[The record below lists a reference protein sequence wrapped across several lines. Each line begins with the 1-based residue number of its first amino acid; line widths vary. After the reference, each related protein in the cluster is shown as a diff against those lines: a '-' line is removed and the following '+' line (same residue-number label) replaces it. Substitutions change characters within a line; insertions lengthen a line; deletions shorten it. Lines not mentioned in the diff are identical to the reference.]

1 MPKIKQTTDKTCCPL
16 EGTEISISDATEIA
30 LCLLDAVEIAKEG
43 RRADVLRVG
52 AIKAAIPSRFK
63 GENTDV
69 HVTVYPDNRA
79 PLLKLV
85 KAQ

>member
-1 MPKIKQTTDKTCCPL
+1 MPKIIKTSDNLCCPL

-43 RRADVLRVG
+43 RRADVLQVG
-52 AIKAAIPSRFK
+52 SIKAAIPSLFK

-69 HVTVYPDNRA
+69 HVTVYPDNRS